1 MRISLFLLAI
11 VAAAARASA
20 ASAQVPPA
28 LAAPAESAVPISR
41 RPGRAQREPGPMNT
55 GWWSWVPACAGTT
68 RSECAHVISFR

>member
-20 ASAQVPPA
+20 ASAQVP
-28 LAAPAESAVPISR
+28 PAESAVPISR